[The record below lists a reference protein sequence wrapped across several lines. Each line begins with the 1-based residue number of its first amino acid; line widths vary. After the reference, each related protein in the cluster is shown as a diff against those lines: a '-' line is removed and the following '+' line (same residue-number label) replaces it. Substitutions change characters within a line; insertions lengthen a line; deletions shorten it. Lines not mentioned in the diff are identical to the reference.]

1 MSFHLARILSA
12 TSSWFAQ
19 SSSANLAPNRSFNP
33 GPTVTARFS
42 NLFVRPP
49 AGPVNFIRQASRSH
63 CGFAHIAN
71 MIPNLPGKR
80 YWSAPFGRHQCPECL
95 GQFQLRFS
103 IGQIASRWCIALSVR
118 PLSAIIYTRTEGWLI
133 PAVFYAAYCCL
144 IMLPLDRVIDDR
156 WRKATPLFPVGPA

>member
-1 MSFHLARILSA
+1 MIC
-12 TSSWFAQ
+12 
-19 SSSANLAPNRSFNP
+19 P
-33 GPTVTARFS
+33 
-42 NLFVRPP
+42 
-49 AGPVNFIRQASRSH
+49 H
-63 CGFAHIAN
+63 CKHDSE
-71 MIPNLPGKR
+71 LTWKR

-103 IGQIASRWCIALSVR
+103 IGQIASRAGIAL
-118 PLSAIIYTRTEGWLI
+118 PGAAIAVIIHTRTEGWLI